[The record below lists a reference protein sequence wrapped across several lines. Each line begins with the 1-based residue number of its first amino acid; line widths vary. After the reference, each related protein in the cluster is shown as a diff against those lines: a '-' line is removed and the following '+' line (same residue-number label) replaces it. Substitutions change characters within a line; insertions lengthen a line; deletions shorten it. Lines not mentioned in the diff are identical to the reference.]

1 MSFKY
6 TFTSLQQTPLE
17 EELWYY
23 GDISRDNAVEL
34 VKNDGDCLVRYSR
47 NQERHVV
54 TAQCGGEVKHFIITK
69 MLYQVTINRVLYM
82 YSINL
87 LYMLVALCIHM

>member
-23 GDISRDNAVEL
+23 GDISRDDAVEL

-54 TAQCGGEVKHFIITK
+54 TARCGGEVKHFVITK
-69 MLYQVTINRVLYM
+69 MLYQVTIVMSWL
-82 YSINL
+82 S
-87 LYMLVALCIHM
+87 